1 MLNYAVRA
9 KLATLHSVEQSF
21 LASALFKQ
29 CTVRALKP
37 MQLTP
42 NPSTKYNQ
50 KPFAPTSLNAG
61 TLSFTWPLKI
71 DTYEQKKKEEKRPT

>member
-1 MLNYAVRA
+1 
-9 KLATLHSVEQSF
+9 
-21 LASALFKQ
+21 
-29 CTVRALKP
+29 

-71 DTYEQKKKEEKRPT
+71 DTHERKKKEEKRPT